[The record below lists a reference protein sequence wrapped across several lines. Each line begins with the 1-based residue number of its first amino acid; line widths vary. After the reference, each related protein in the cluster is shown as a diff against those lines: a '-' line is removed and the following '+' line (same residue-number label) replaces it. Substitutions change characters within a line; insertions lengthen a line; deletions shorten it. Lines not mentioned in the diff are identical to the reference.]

1 MKNIGMRRI
10 YGNISTTYNITDV
23 QDIKNLPDNSE
34 EAAQQAYLENYEKF
48 MDDEL
53 QDDDCFVILDCRCF
67 P

>member
-48 MDDEL
+48 MDEEL
-53 QDDDCFVILDCRCF
+53 KDDDCFVILDCRCF